1 MSPGGEASVGDKVGG
16 DHGTEGQDLD
26 WDIKMEDMEV
36 MKGDNK
42 EIGDFTWHSLLSSQR
57 WYFWDSFVYYR
68 SRISMGETC
77 LG

>member
-1 MSPGGEASVGDKVGG
+1 MSPGGEASVGDQVGG

-42 EIGDFTWHSLLSSQR
+42 EIGDFTWH
-57 WYFWDSFVYYR
+57 
-68 SRISMGETC
+68 C
-77 LG
+77 